1 MFAEL
6 LKEFASSEHGQN
18 ALGAL
23 QQKFPDL
30 DSQQIMDSAVPAAA
44 QAMHKVT
51 AGHAQ
56 PHVGLFNML
65 GGHAGRSFLA
75 GAVAG
80 LIRGDGIMGSLKDG
94 VMGTLGGHVAEY
106 LAQET
111 GLDPQVASEV
121 AALLTPFITHYAHDK
136 LSTHPDIAG

>member
-23 QQKFPDL
+23 QQNFPSL
-30 DSQQIMDSAVPAAA
+30 NAQQIMAAAVPAAA

-51 AGHAQ
+51 AGQEQ
-56 PHVGLFNML
+56 PHVGLFNLL
-65 GGHAGRSFLA
+65 GGHAGKSFLA

-80 LIRGDGIMGSLKDG
+80 LLRGDGIMGSLKDG
-94 VMGTLGGHVAEY
+94 VMGTLGGHIAEY

-111 GLDPQVASEV
+111 GLDPAMASQV